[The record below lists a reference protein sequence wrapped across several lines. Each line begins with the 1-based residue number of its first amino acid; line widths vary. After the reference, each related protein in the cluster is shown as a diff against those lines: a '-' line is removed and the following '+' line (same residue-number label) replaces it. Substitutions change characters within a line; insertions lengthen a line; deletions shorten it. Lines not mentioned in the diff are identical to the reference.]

1 MLRASTIASLA
12 LLRYDAG
19 ACDVT
24 GAKSLA
30 ASGSSNEVKSRSGA
44 IIDSTSEVGGW
55 PSLAKNTRT
64 FNVSN
69 PSGDDDGDGYT
80 NIEEVLHQMAAQVE
94 GKASM

>member
-1 MLRASTIASLA
+1 VENWVLA
-12 LLRYDAG
+12 NAG
-19 ACDVT
+19 ARPADRDSVD
-24 GAKSLA
+24 KRLA
-30 ASGSSNEVKSRSGA
+30 NEVKSRSGA

-80 NIEEVLHQMAAQVE
+80 NIEEILHQMAAQVE
-94 GKASM
+94 GR